1 MCTRRAE
8 DTRLQHP
15 TRTLVSLDAGIDEE
29 TVRAALP
36 ATTDIQ
42 IVGVVRGV
50 DESWTTLQ
58 ETPAELLLI
67 ACTGYSE
74 RALFLIASTVRER
87 PGIPVV
93 VLAHA
98 SPDGFLR
105 RVFEVGA
112 DDVVRLPESPEQVNF
127 ALQKVLARKRAAS
140 AIGENGHAPLIC
152 VLGPKGG
159 TGKTV
164 TSSNLAVALALAGR
178 SVSAVDLDLQFGD
191 LALAMGVRPEKT
203 MYDLVQSGGS
213 LDAGKLDAYAMSHE
227 SGVRVLV
234 APTRPDQASS
244 IGPEFLRE
252 VYPLLR
258 ATSDFVVLDSSPGFT
273 PEVISA
279 IDAST
284 YICMIGTLD
293 TLSLKNTRLGLETL
307 DLMGYDPDRVVL
319 VLNRA
324 DSRVGIDDDDVLAVV
339 GRRPDIRIPSDVEV
353 PRAVNEGRPI
363 VISKPDSAAAKG
375 FRALADEFLRREGHG
390 SVEPDVGEPE
400 RGDSPQ
406 RVRGLAGSLRS
417 RNGNGNP
424 PEEALGEPRKRS
436 RLGSRRR

>member
-15 TRTLVSLDAGIDEE
+15 TRTLVSLDTGIDEE

-36 ATTDIQ
+36 AGPEIQ
-42 IVGVVRGV
+42 VVGVVRGV

-58 ETPAELLLI
+58 ETPYNLHLI
-67 ACTGYSE
+67 SCTGYSE

-87 PGIPVV
+87 AGLPVV

-127 ALQKVLARKRAAS
+127 ALQKVLARKRAAGL
-140 AIGENGHAPLIC
+140 AGVNGNAPMIC

-164 TSSNLAVALALAGR
+164 TSSNLAAALALAGR
-178 SVSAVDLDLQFGD
+178 SVSVVDLDLQFGD

-213 LDAGKLDAYAMSHE
+213 LDADKLNAYTMPHE

-284 YICMIGTLD
+284 YVCMIGTLD

-324 DSRVGIDDDDVLAVV
+324 DSRVGIDDERVLPVV
-339 GRRPDIRIPSDVEV
+339 GRPPDVSIPSDVEV
-353 PRAVNEGRPI
+353 PRAVNEGNPI
-363 VISKPDSAAAKG
+363 VLAKPDSSASKA
-375 FRALADEFLRREGHG
+375 FRALAE
-390 SVEPDVGEPE
+390 
-400 RGDSPQ
+400 
-406 RVRGLAGSLRS
+406 
-417 RNGNGNP
+417 
-424 PEEALGEPRKRS
+424 
-436 RLGSRRR
+436 

>member
-1 MCTRRAE
+1 V
-8 DTRLQHP
+8 QHP
-15 TRTLVSLDAGIDEE
+15 TRTLVSLDAGIDESA
-29 TVRAALP
+29 VRSALP
-36 ATTDIQ
+36 ASTDIQ
-42 IVGVVRGV
+42 IVGIVRGV

-58 ETPAELLLI
+58 ETPTDLLVI

-74 RALFLIASTVRER
+74 RALFLIGSVVKTR
-87 PGIPVV
+87 PGMPVV
-93 VLAHA
+93 VLAQDA
-98 SPDGFLR
+98 PEGFLR

-112 DDVVRLPESPEQVNF
+112 DDAVRLPESPEQVNF
-127 ALQKVLARKRAAS
+127 MIQKVLVRKGATGTLR
-140 AIGENGHAPLIC
+140 GTDGTAPMIC

-164 TSSNLAVALALAGR
+164 TAANLAAALARSGH

-213 LDAGKLDAYAMSHE
+213 LDADKLEAFVMPHE

-244 IGPEFLRE
+244 VGPEFLRE

-279 IDAST
+279 IDNST
-284 YICMIGTLD
+284 YLCLVGTLD

-307 DLMGYDPDRVVL
+307 DLMGYDADRVVL

-339 GRRPDIRIPSDVEV
+339 GRDPDISVPSDVDV
-353 PRAVNEGRPI
+353 PRSVNEGVPL
-363 VISKPDSAAAKG
+363 VLAKPDSAAAKA
-375 FRALADEFLRREGHG
+375 FQSLADEFLRREGQLNAAPP
-390 SVEPDVGEPE
+390 EPDQR
-400 RGDSPQ
+400 RGWGKKKEKDKEKKAAE
-406 RVRGLAGSLRS
+406 AGPPVAVD
-417 RNGNGNP
+417 GNSSQP
-424 PEEALGEPRKRS
+424 DAAPEEPPR
-436 RLGSRRR
+436 RLRLSARRR

>member
-1 MCTRRAE
+1 V
-8 DTRLQHP
+8 QHP
-15 TRTLVSLDAGIDEE
+15 TRTLVSLDAGIDESA
-29 TVRAALP
+29 VRSALP
-36 ATTDIQ
+36 ASTDIQ
-42 IVGVVRGV
+42 IVGIVRGV

-58 ETPAELLLI
+58 ETPTDLLVI

-74 RALFLIASTVRER
+74 RALFLIGSVVKSR
-87 PGIPVV
+87 PGMPVV
-93 VLAHA
+93 VLAQDA
-98 SPDGFLR
+98 PEGFLR

-112 DDVVRLPESPEQVNF
+112 DDAVRLPESPEQVNF
-127 ALQKVLARKRAAS
+127 MIQKVLVRKRATSTVRGAD
-140 AIGENGHAPLIC
+140 GNAPMIC

-164 TSSNLAVALALAGR
+164 TAANLATALARSGN

-213 LDAGKLDAYAMSHE
+213 LDADKLEAFVMPHE

-244 IGPEFLRE
+244 VGPEFLRE

-279 IDAST
+279 IDNST
-284 YICMIGTLD
+284 YLCLVGTLD

-307 DLMGYDPDRVVL
+307 DLMGYDPDRIVL

-339 GRRPDIRIPSDVEV
+339 GKEPNVNVPSDVDV
-353 PRAVNEGRPI
+353 PRSVNEGVPL
-363 VISKPDSAAAKG
+363 VLAKPDSAAAKA
-375 FRALADEFLRREGHG
+375 FQSLADEFLRREGQLDA
-390 SVEPDVGEPE
+390 EPAEPE
-400 RGDSPQ
+400 RRTGWGKKKEKKPADTGPL
-406 RVRGLAGSLRS
+406 LAVD
-417 RNGNGNP
+417 GNSSQP
-424 PEEALGEPRKRS
+424 DAAPEEPPR
-436 RLGSRRR
+436 RLRLSARRR

>member
-1 MCTRRAE
+1 V
-8 DTRLQHP
+8 QHP
-15 TRTLVSLDAGIDEE
+15 TRTLVSLDTGVDEQ
-29 TVRAALP
+29 TVRGALP
-36 ATTDIQ
+36 ASSDIQ
-42 IVGVVRGV
+42 VVGIVRGV

-58 ETPAELLLI
+58 ETPTDLLVV
-67 ACTGYSE
+67 ACSGYSE
-74 RALFLIASTVRER
+74 RALFLIASVVKER
-87 PGIPVV
+87 PGLPVV
-93 VLAHA
+93 VLAHDA
-98 SPDGFLR
+98 PEGFLR

-112 DDVVRLPESPEQVNF
+112 EDAVRLPESPEQVNF
-127 ALQKVLARKRAAS
+127 TLQKVLVRKRAA
-140 AIGENGHAPLIC
+140 GTLRENGTAPMIC

-164 TSSNLAVALALAGR
+164 TSSNLAVAFALAGK
-178 SVSAVDLDLQFGD
+178 SVAAVDLDLQFGD

-213 LDAGKLDAYAMSHE
+213 LDAGKLADYVMPHS

-244 IGPEFLRE
+244 VAPEFLRE

-258 ATSDFVVLDSSPGFT
+258 ATSEFVVLDSSPGFT

-279 IDAST
+279 IDNST
-284 YICMIGTLD
+284 YVCMIGTLD

-307 DLMGYDPDRVVL
+307 ELMGYDSDRIVL

-353 PRAVNEGRPI
+353 PRAVNEGMPI
-363 VISKPDSAAAKG
+363 VLGKPDSAAAKS
-375 FRALADEFLRREGHG
+375 FRALADDFLRREGQAPA
-390 SVEPDVGEPE
+390 SPE
-400 RGDSPQ
+400 TTGRRRSRRP
-406 RVRGLAGSLRS
+406 VTELAGSATS
-417 RNGNGNP
+417 ASDNGTA
-424 PEEALGEPRKRS
+424 PEAGAEEPRKRL
-436 RLGSRRR
+436 RLGSRRH